1 MSGPVPSPRMKGMMG
16 FGGTWSVPLTME
28 ILPPAGGVMSF

>member
-16 FGGTWSVPLTME
+16 LFGTESLPLAMV
-28 ILPPAGGVMSF
+28 IVPPAGTLQVV